1 MRPSG
6 MTAAG
11 SIVDA
16 AGARVPA
23 RHPRAPVGRGA
34 VAFPLDTPGA
44 RGRILL
50 GIAMHCLHLVIRG
63 RVQGVGF
70 RYFVVHRAATL
81 GLGGWVRNRQDGAV
95 EVEAEGPR
103 VALEALLAAVRRG
116 PTGAR
121 VTAVDEA
128 WSERAPR
135 HHGFEVGG

>member
-1 MRPSG
+1 
-6 MTAAG
+6 
-11 SIVDA
+11 
-16 AGARVPA
+16 
-23 RHPRAPVGRGA
+23 
-34 VAFPLDTPGA
+34 
-44 RGRILL
+44 
-50 GIAMHCLHLVIRG
+50 MHCIHLVIRG
-63 RVQGVGF
+63 RVHGVGF